1 MKQKMSLILERETR
15 QKLTNLIEKLRID
28 RSIGREI
35 CGQGDNRLI
44 ECHLENIR
52 RVSGGAWSEHVAIEY
67 LRNLEAQ
74 VAGKSGPFLYK
85 PSM

>member
-1 MKQKMSLILERETR
+1 MKQGRSLILERDTR
-15 QKLTNLIEKLRID
+15 EKLMKLIEKSKID

-35 CGQGDNRLI
+35 YDQNGRESI
-44 ECHLENIR
+44 ESHLENIR
-52 RVSGGAWSEHVAIEY
+52 KASGGPWSERVAIEY
-67 LRNLEAQ
+67 LCNLEAQ